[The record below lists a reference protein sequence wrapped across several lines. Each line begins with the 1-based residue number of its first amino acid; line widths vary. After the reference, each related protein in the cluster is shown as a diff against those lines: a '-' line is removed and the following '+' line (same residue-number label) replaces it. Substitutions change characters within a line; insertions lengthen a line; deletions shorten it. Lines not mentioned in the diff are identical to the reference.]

1 MKAVVSH
8 SHRDRARLD
17 FVLELRRR
25 WADTVYP
32 VLAAD
37 ATAAAAAPDPRTIRD
52 QSVYPWFAWLERG
65 SQKMLWRAV
74 RQAVH
79 ADPAGSE
86 PRAAEPTAAEP
97 LGRLVLD
104 PSVPLPDWYTDVDI
118 HIQPGGIWAS
128 DDAARVYELGA
139 QLVMLGANDDFAF
152 HELFTRTAIPAGE
165 YRRIVDL
172 GCGFGKSTRPLKR
185 TYPDAEVVG
194 VDLAA
199 PCLRL
204 AHHQAER
211 HGLAIDFWQR
221 DCRDTRLPDASCD
234 LVTATM
240 LVHELPESAL
250 DATIEEAARVLA
262 PGGLLRILDF
272 QLTGEPVRDL
282 AIREHGA
289 RNNEP
294 YLEAMFDA
302 DVPAMCASAGL
313 IAARWVAFDERG
325 TGRLDALRWPPRAE
339 WHFPWAVLEAQ
350 RG

>member
-1 MKAVVSH
+1 MKSVASH
-8 SHRDRARLD
+8 SHLARLD

-37 ATAAAAAPDPRTIRD
+37 ANAAANPPDARTIRA
-52 QSVYPWFAWLERG
+52 QAVYPWFAWLERG
-65 SQKMLWRAV
+65 SQKMLWRVVRDAV
-74 RQAVH
+74 RS
-79 ADPAGSE
+79 DPE
-86 PRAAEPTAAEP
+86 PAERTAAEP
-97 LGRLVLD
+97 LGRLLLD
-104 PSVPLPDWYTDVDI
+104 PSVPFPDWYTDVDI

-128 DDAARVYELGA
+128 DEAARVYELGA
-139 QLVMLGANDDFAF
+139 RLVMLGANDDFAF
-152 HELFTRTAIPAGE
+152 HELFTRTAIPAGD
-165 YRRIVDL
+165 YRRIADL

-185 TYPDAEVVG
+185 NYPDADVIG

-204 AHHQAER
+204 AHHQAE
-211 HGLAIDFWQR
+211 HGRLAIDFAQR
-221 DCRDTRLPDASCD
+221 DCRDTRLPNASCD

-240 LVHELPESAL
+240 LVHELPVTAL
-250 DATIEEAARVLA
+250 IETIGEAARLLA
-262 PGGLLRILDF
+262 PGGLLRMLDF
-272 QLTGEPVRDL
+272 QLTGDPVRDL

-294 YLEAMFDA
+294 YMEAMFDA
-302 DVPAMCASAGL
+302 DVPAMCADAGL
-313 IAARWVAFDERG
+313 NDARWVAFDERG
-325 TGRLDALRWPPRAE
+325 TGRLETLRWPRRPE